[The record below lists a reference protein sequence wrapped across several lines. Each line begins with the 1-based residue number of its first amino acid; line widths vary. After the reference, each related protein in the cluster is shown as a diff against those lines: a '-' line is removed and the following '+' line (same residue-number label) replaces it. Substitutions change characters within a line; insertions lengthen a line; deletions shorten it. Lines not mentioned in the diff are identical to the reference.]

1 MEQSSS
7 NCLDVVECIAYSL
20 ATTATATPTSSN
32 DAAAAAAAAAVGQPN
47 NINNMNPS
55 NRLLLQTLKSHLHPH
70 ERILIRG
77 MEHTISPTVLKLMAH
92 RRRVVIRRI
101 VTEQGRL
108 RQLCQ
113 QQQGGGG
120 GGGGGEGN
128 HSLIIRRD
136 EALAHYSR
144 ENTAFAREW
153 AVLKLLEED

>member
-1 MEQSSS
+1 
-7 NCLDVVECIAYSL
+7 
-20 ATTATATPTSSN
+20 
-32 DAAAAAAAAAVGQPN
+32 
-47 NINNMNPS
+47 
-55 NRLLLQTLKSHLHPH
+55 
-70 ERILIRG
+70 

-113 QQQGGGG
+113 QQQGDGGG
-120 GGGGGEGN
+120 SGGEGN